1 MPYKKELKRDHKI
14 DLENIN
20 QDRTRL
26 EELVGMK
33 MAGICPEEVLKLT
46 NPSDEYEDLWSY
58 ASGTITKIETEQFIV
73 FSLKD
78 DSGKTSKFYW
88 LYCIESEIDLETEH
102 ENLVGKKVDLYYY
115 QSDLFDARI
124 DEYNSYFIIEE
135 MNIIE

>member
-46 NPSDEYEDLWSY
+46 NPSDEYEDL
-58 ASGTITKIETEQFIV
+58 
-73 FSLKD
+73 
-78 DSGKTSKFYW
+78 
-88 LYCIESEIDLETEH
+88 
-102 ENLVGKKVDLYYY
+102 
-115 QSDLFDARI
+115 
-124 DEYNSYFIIEE
+124 
-135 MNIIE
+135 